1 MKPSTEKNQTIRR
14 TRENAR
20 KELESRSM
28 DERDEKPES
37 LDRLW
42 DADLEVLGEL
52 LDQLEEDGA
61 MCLEE
66 LDGFLAALHC
76 SPTLVAPTE
85 CLSEIVGDGF
95 DNAEIFP
102 NEDSVQ
108 LFLNLLMRH
117 WNEVGT
123 AFASQDFFIPLLL
136 EDEEGKAYGNNWALG
151 FMRGVDMRKDAWR
164 ELFEDEDKFARFVP
178 ILALVHELDPDPE
191 MRSYEEPISDEQREE
206 LLAGVAASVTE
217 IYRYFAPHRRREADF
232 SAEPVPVRSEARKIG
247 RNDPC
252 YCGSGKKYKKCCGGL
267 AVN

>member
-1 MKPSTEKNQTIRR
+1 
-14 TRENAR
+14 
-20 KELESRSM
+20 M

-42 DADLEVLGEL
+42 DADLEVLGEI

-61 MCLEE
+61 MSLEE

-76 SPTLVAPTE
+76 SPTLVPPSE
-85 CLSEIVGDGF
+85 YLSEIVADGF
-95 DNAEIFP
+95 ENAEIFP
-102 NEDSVQ
+102 NEDTVQ
-108 LFLNLLMRH
+108 LFLNLVLHH
-117 WNEVGT
+117 WNEIGA
-123 AFASQDFFIPLLL
+123 AFVSGDLFIPLLL

-151 FMRGVDMRKDAWR
+151 FMRGVDLRKDDWR

-191 MRSYEEPISDEQREE
+191 MRSYEKPISDEQREQ
-206 LLAGVAASVTE
+206 LLAAMAESVTE
-217 IYRYFAPHRRREADF
+217 IYRYFAPHRQRDAASLAERGTRESD
-232 SAEPVPVRSEARKIG
+232 ARKIG

-267 AVN
+267 TVN